1 MNNSSKSLLPPNATK
16 LLNDLEQSSSKILE
30 LEAKNKEVFNPN
42 LVSTNILPWLAWGFS
57 IDAWDDNWSD
67 EIKREM
73 IKNTISL
80 HRIKGTKKA
89 VQKALEII
97 GIFAQIIEWWET
109 DPKMAVHTFHVIAYL
124 NDNLNKNSE
133 IIIDLNTQKR
143 LIDLI
148 ENVKPA
154 RSHFSLKLGVR
165 FKSNASY
172 TAILRTKQFTN
183 FIFCTKPTSP
193 KPVLFQSSY
202 LALSKLK
209 LSSLQTISLNA

>member
-1 MNNSSKSLLPPNATK
+1 MSNQKTLLPVNASN
-16 LLNDLEQSSSKILE
+16 LLKDLENTSLRATE
-30 LEAKNKEVFNPN
+30 LETLNRYVINPN
-42 LVSTNILPWLAWGFS
+42 LASVNILPWLAWGFS
-57 IDAWDDNWSD
+57 IDAWDDNWSE

-80 HRIKGTKKA
+80 HRIKGTRKA

-109 DPKMAVHTFHVIAYL
+109 DPKMKVHTFHVVAYL
-124 NDNLNKNSE
+124 NDNLDKSSE

-148 ENVKPA
+148 KNVKPA

-165 FKSNASY
+165 FKSSLSY
-172 TAILRTKQFTN
+172 TAIFRVKKFVSFR
-183 FIFCTKPTSP
+183 FIEKPIS
-193 KPVLFQSSY
+193 FQNSC
-202 LALSKLK
+202 LTLGKIK
-209 LSSLQTISLNA
+209 LSSLQRISLNA